1 MIEWIS
7 EKLFMSLFDFIF
19 NFIFFNLGY
28 LMLKILTLTAFPKN
42 REDAKKKDTEIALF
56 AIIIFI
62 LSNVIFVRYGS

>member
-7 EKLFMSLFDFIF
+7 EKLFDFIF
-19 NFIFFNLGY
+19 DFIFFNLGY

-56 AIIIFI
+56 AMIIFI
-62 LSNVIFVRYGS
+62 LSGVIFFTYGS